1 MLCKCHLQRAIDK
14 NTWREYDQVM
24 PRKLGKKEKTD
35 MDKES
40 VLKMSRE
47 ENEGRLDEREMA
59 VSAAASKVGMLVG
72 GLVCIVLVF
81 LGTLVL
87 NAPEISFAGWMVYF
101 SMYAGSNLA
110 LFRKLGNRRNL
121 IWGIITAAVSAC
133 FCAALF
139 VLKE

>member
-1 MLCKCHLQRAIDK
+1 
-14 NTWREYDQVM
+14 
-24 PRKLGKKEKTD
+24 
-35 MDKES
+35 MDKEA

-47 ENEGRLDEREMA
+47 ENEGRRDEREMA
-59 VSAAASKVGMLVG
+59 VSSAASKVGMLVG

-101 SMYAGSNLA
+101 SMYAGSNLV

-121 IWGIITAAVSAC
+121 IWGIITAAVSAG
-133 FCAALF
+133 FCAAL
-139 VLKE
+139 VLKSVMR